1 MVLLSRRALTSLV
14 QDDVLTA
21 IRRHQSGDW
30 GDVPNEDRQKNE
42 WFLDIT
48 SGMPQGRP
56 GVVHFRLH
64 PCHP

>member
-1 MVLLSRRALTSLV
+1 L
-14 QDDVLTA
+14 
-21 IRRHQSGDW
+21 
-30 GDVPNEDRQKNE
+30 
-42 WFLDIT
+42 FLDIT